1 MEDNSVGRKLAVQ
14 TLTDTITQVV
24 WHTTDR
30 KNHRRCGMWCP
41 KFRQAYNIPEPKPH
55 DPTTTLTFIGAVPV
69 RDMLSH
75 TRHASVEPNV
85 RDLDAMRNIPPPS
98 AVHLRE
104 SAVQLRESAVPL
116 RSDIAPLRSDI
127 ALVQVTTIGGAEF
140 FPTPLTTPL
149 ITESSLIIKS
159 SESETCLSIVS
170 HSVATAVS
178 NSSSSHETSVYPVT
192 AAQHDNA
199 EVTMDEPEVTIDEE
213 PEVTMDELRV
223 MFEDMR
229 ECDLVLQVLWNA
241 YRLSTLSLSLC
252 HSLSLSLSLS
262 IIEHRLSLYEGT
274 L

>member
-1 MEDNSVGRKLAVQ
+1 MEDNSIGRTLAVQ

-30 KNHRRCGMWCP
+30 KNHHRCGMWCP
-41 KFRQAYNIPEPKPH
+41 KFRQSYNIPEPKPH

-75 TRHASVEPNV
+75 TRHVVEPNV

-116 RSDIAPLRSDI
+116 RSDIA
-127 ALVQVTTIGGAEF
+127 LVQVTTIGGAEF

-149 ITESSLIIKS
+149 ITESSLMITS

-170 HSVATAVS
+170 HSVPTAVS

-192 AAQHDNA
+192 AAPEEHDTA
-199 EVTMDEPEVTIDEE
+199 
-213 PEVTMDELRV
+213 EVTMDELRV
-223 MFEDMR
+223 MFQDMR

-241 YRLSTLSLSLC
+241 YRLSTLYLSIC
-252 HSLSLSLSLS
+252 HSLSLSLSLYLSLS
-262 IIEHRLSLYEGT
+262 IIEHRMSLYEGRHT
-274 L
+274 RIAIIYDI